1 MSLFF
6 RSPTV
11 TVSLPHTISFTYSN
25 PLCVCVCAHYGH
37 SNCALYSV
45 LLICAH
51 STRKRMV
58 HSRGWQEK
66 CLIPSLYLHPH
77 WWPQSNS
84 IGHESQKISHKKS
97 MTRWRVVSLFHS
109 TLSSSLTF
117 ACNQSPINANQK
129 NELKHVR
136 EGIYRFCHPVTFHSK
151 TDPYPS
157 VLSCTTSP
165 PPPFVVGSTVV
176 RTFDSKWAESRISF
190 EWLQFQYSLF
200 LYAVLCG
207 SLAFCNLITTK
218 TKTKR
223 EKREA
228 PYYRLS

>member
-37 SNCALYSV
+37 LNCALCSV

-51 STRKRMV
+51 STRTQSTSERKRMV

-77 WWPQSNS
+77 WWPRSNS

-117 ACNQSPINANQK
+117 ACNQSPIDANQ
-129 NELKHVR
+129 N
-136 EGIYRFCHPVTFHSK
+136 RFLSHKSEWTEACERG
-151 TDPYPS
+151 YLWILPS
-157 VLSCTTSP
+157 RNFPFQNGSISIC
-165 PPPFVVGSTVV
+165 FVV
-176 RTFDSKWAESRISF
+176 
-190 EWLQFQYSLF
+190 Y
-200 LYAVLCG
+200 
-207 SLAFCNLITTK
+207 NITT
-218 TKTKR
+218 TTVC
-223 EKREA
+223 
-228 PYYRLS
+228 SW